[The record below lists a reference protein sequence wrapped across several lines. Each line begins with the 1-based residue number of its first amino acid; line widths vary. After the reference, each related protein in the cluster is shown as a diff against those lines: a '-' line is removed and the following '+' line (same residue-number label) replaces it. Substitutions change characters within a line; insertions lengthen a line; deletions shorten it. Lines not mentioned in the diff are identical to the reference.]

1 MLCPK
6 ECVLAGA
13 SGTYSVCVC
22 IAHNNIKLMMHG
34 SSIAKIVAEYGI
46 HFIHFSNVLAKIMCN
61 PPLPKWYF
69 NKCESCPGTAQLKE
83 ILIKYYSDMSIDE
96 IHLNSGFRQSS
107 SLELLITP
115 KEDFIDMFLE
125 KLDHLKQ
132 HDFIAKQQSSSM
144 QLYCST
150 ILKNKD
156 TVYV

>member
-1 MLCPK
+1 MPGKKDYVSIVKNGEKYHLQKKKVLGNLKEIFQKFKEQHPTVKVGFSKFAMLCPK

-34 SSIAKIVAEYGI
+34 SSIA
-46 HFIHFSNVLAKIMCN
+46 N
-61 PPLPKWYF
+61 
-69 NKCESCPGTAQLKE
+69 
-83 ILIKYYSDMSIDE
+83 
-96 IHLNSGFRQSS
+96 
-107 SLELLITP
+107 
-115 KEDFIDMFLE
+115 
-125 KLDHLKQ
+125 
-132 HDFIAKQQSSSM
+132 DFIAKQQSSSM